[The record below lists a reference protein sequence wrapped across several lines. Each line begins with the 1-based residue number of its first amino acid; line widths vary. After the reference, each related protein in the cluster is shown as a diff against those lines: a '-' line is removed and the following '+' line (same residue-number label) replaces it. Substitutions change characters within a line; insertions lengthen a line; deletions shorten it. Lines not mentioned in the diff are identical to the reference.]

1 MILPFVK
8 GFGVLLIGA
17 STYHAQLH
25 VCTKRCYSHL
35 KGHSVSLIQ
44 IQIVI
49 ETPLCDQNFL

>member
-1 MILPFVK
+1 MILPFDK

-25 VCTKRCYSHL
+25 VCTKRCYSPL

-49 ETPLCDQNFL
+49 ETSLCDQNFL